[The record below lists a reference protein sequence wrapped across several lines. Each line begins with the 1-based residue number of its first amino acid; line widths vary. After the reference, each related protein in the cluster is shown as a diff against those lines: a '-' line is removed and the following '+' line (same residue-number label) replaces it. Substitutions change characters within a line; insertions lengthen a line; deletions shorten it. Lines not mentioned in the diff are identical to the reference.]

1 MAKTFTIGLLGA
13 SDVQNR
19 NCRDWPLLMVR
30 QLQVGKTSRIV
41 RAGFG
46 KETSSANIADG
57 SAQRLIDMRADVA
70 IISVY
75 KDANGA
81 VTPAQSLTNTY
92 SIIDG
97 IRAKRADT
105 AIFLLKTWRLAAAS
119 EASTFPNIAA
129 IWANYDTVVA
139 NRTGVQIINA
149 YGAWGDPALHP
160 EEYDAGDPL
169 HPLLA
174 GLQRVTIPT
183 AVAALAPLIT

>member
-1 MAKTFTIGLLGA
+1 MAKTFTVGLLGA

-19 NCRDWPLLMVR
+19 SCRDWPLLMVR
-30 QLQVGKTSRIV
+30 QLQAGRASTIV

-46 KETSSANIADG
+46 KETSTANITDG
-57 SAQRLIDMRADVA
+57 YAQRLIDMRPDIA

-81 VTPAQSLTNTY
+81 VTPAQSLTNMYT
-92 SIIDG
+92 IIDG

-119 EASTFPNIAA
+119 EASTFPNLSS
-129 IWANYDTVVA
+129 IWANYATAAA
-139 NRTGVQIINA
+139 NRSNVQIIDA
-149 YGAWGDPALHP
+149 YTAWGDPALHP

-183 AVAALAPLIT
+183 AVSALAPLIT